1 MLTLGNPTLYIILQA
16 EKTGRLRRRPSGRES
31 SEYTRPGS
39 VISRTGSAKSRTLMS
54 VQHQKIVEQEEEA
67 MSRQTAES
75 VVDTGEEEDTV
86 DGGAARDEADG
97 VSLEEHFYRID
108 SVQC

>member
-1 MLTLGNPTLYIILQA
+1 M
-16 EKTGRLRRRPSGRES
+16 
-31 SEYTRPGS
+31 
-39 VISRTGSAKSRTLMS
+39 ISRTGSAKSRTLMS

-86 DGGAARDEADG
+86 DGGAAGDEVDG
-97 VSLEEHFYRID
+97 VSLEEHFYSID
-108 SVQC
+108 GVRC

>member
-67 MSRQTAES
+67 LSRQTAES

-86 DGGAARDEADG
+86 DGAALDEVDG
-97 VSLEEHFYRID
+97 VSLEKHFYRID
-108 SVQC
+108 SVRC